1 MDPAF
6 PDIVGEW
13 ADQMDDDDAF
23 AANDNGHGED
33 DADEVADTFLAALA
47 MLDIEATRVW

>member
-13 ADQMDDDDAF
+13 AGRMDDDEDF
-23 AANDNGHGED
+23 AANDNGHSED
-33 DADEVADTFLAALA
+33 DADDIADGLLAALA
-47 MLDIEATRVW
+47 MLDIEATRAW